1 MLRRYWQSLKADK
14 ETRQLTWVVIA
25 WIVIRELL
33 VCNITV
39 AQNFQI
45 MG

>member
-1 MLRRYWQSLKADK
+1 MKPMRRILIKADFK
-14 ETRQLTWVVIA
+14 QLLIKYL
-25 WIVIRELL
+25 IILRELL